1 MTDFEHYAP
10 PRTPEDTGLSRDF
23 LINLVA
29 KIMNVRGTMTPA
41 QVSGIIKLPKLVVR
55 VLVEEMVKLRLV
67 ESRGLVASEDIK
79 SDIRYALTDRGK
91 SWALEAMLVSQ
102 YVGPAPVTLEA
113 FERQILRQGISNERI
128 HRATLE
134 GALSHLVLPTGIM
147 PQLGPAVNSG
157 RSILLY
163 GEPGNGKTSIAEAL
177 SETFKDTIYYP
188 YAIEV
193 DNQVIQFYD
202 EPLHERQEGPD
213 DASDPLDARWVRCR
227 RPVVL
232 TGGELT
238 LDMLDLS
245 FEQTSRFYEA
255 PMHLKALGGV
265 FVLDDFGRQ
274 RQKPQDFLNRW
285 IVPLEKNFD
294 IMSLHT
300 GKKFRVPFDQLVIFS
315 SNIPPHDLAD
325 EASLRRIYFKV
336 RVPSPT
342 REHYLEIF
350 RRACND
356 ENIPYDARVLERFYK
371 DKYEALN
378 LVPSG
383 AHPGFL
389 LRHIIAA
396 CIYLGREPEMSR
408 DLLELAWNN
417 VAASKRTEEVTRS
430 WQL

>member
-1 MTDFEHYAP
+1 VTDFEHPAP
-10 PRTPEDTGLSRDF
+10 PKTPEETGLSRDF
-23 LINLVA
+23 MINLIA
-29 KIMNVRGTMTPA
+29 KIMNVRGTMTPTA
-41 QVSGIIKLPKLVVR
+41 VSEVIKLPKLVVR
-55 VLVEEMVKLRLV
+55 VLVEDMVKLRLV
-67 ESRGLVASEDIK
+67 EARGLVSSDDIK

-113 FERQILRQGISNERI
+113 FEQQVLRQGISNERI
-128 HRATLE
+128 FRDTLE
-134 GALSHLVLPTGIM
+134 GALSHLVLPSGIM

-157 RSILLY
+157 RSVLLY

-177 SETFKDTIYYP
+177 SATFKDTIYYP

-193 DNQVIQFYD
+193 DSQVIQFYD
-202 EPLHERQEGPD
+202 EPLHERLEGGD
-213 DASDPLDARWVRCR
+213 EGADPLDARWVRCR
-227 RPVVL
+227 RPVVV
-232 TGGELT
+232 TGGELS

-245 FEQTSRFYEA
+245 FEPTSRFYEA

-294 IMSLHT
+294 ILSLHT

-325 EASLRRIYFKV
+325 EASLRRIYFKI

-342 REHYLEIF
+342 KEDYLEIF
-350 RRACND
+350 RRACRD
-356 ENIPYDARVLERFYK
+356 AGIPYDDRVAAQFYRDIYERK
-371 DKYEALN
+371 N

-396 CIYLGREPEMSR
+396 CIYLDRKPELSRE
-408 DLLELAWNN
+408 LLDLAWSN
-417 VAASKRTEEVTRS
+417 VAASRRTEEFTEA
-430 WQL
+430 WEI